1 MPFLPNL
8 GALSM
13 RALAAVPTGAT
24 GDEQPNRGDNVDTT
38 TQEKKKQKRAP
49 TAPTA
54 PADGRKRP
62 PGKSSDGRP
71 SKRAQRDAAATKFD
85 DEFREEMKKKVPTDN
100 KDVQVDA
107 NVKRRNGYW
116 LPDRDDDEELLDP
129 PKQKPCCT
137 HNPTR

>member
-24 GDEQPNRGDNVDTT
+24 GDEQPNSASATEPQGKN
-38 TQEKKKQKRAP
+38 KKQKTG
-49 TAPTA
+49 TAT
-54 PADGRKRP
+54 ADGRKRP
-62 PGKSSDGRP
+62 PNQPSGGRP
-71 SKRAQRDAAATKFD
+71 SKRVQRDAAAAKFD
-85 DEFREEMKKKVPTDN
+85 NEFRMEIMEKAPTDN
-100 KDVQVDA
+100 EGVKVDA
-107 NVKRRNGYW
+107 DIARKGGYW
-116 LPDRDDDEELLDP
+116 LPDRDDDEELIDP

>member
-24 GDEQPNRGDNVDTT
+24 GDEQPNSAGVTDPNP
-38 TQEKKKQKRAP
+38 KKKQKRNP
-49 TAPTA
+49 TD

-62 PGKSSDGRP
+62 PNQPSGGRP
-71 SKRAQRDAAATKFD
+71 PKRAQRDAAATKFD

-100 KDVQVDA
+100 EGVEVDA
-107 NVKRRNGYW
+107 DVKRRNGYW
-116 LPDRDDDEELLDP
+116 KPDRNDDEELLDP
-129 PKQKPCCT
+129 PDQKPCCT
-137 HNPTR
+137 HNSTR